1 VNIGRKKRNGPQVPI
16 SAMSDIGF
24 LLLIFIM
31 LVSLIS
37 YRHEVKIDYPEAA
50 AVKRTQEAHN
60 FEIWVDARGGVF
72 YEGRSLGAAEL
83 EALLVE
89 TYTEHPDERIHII
102 ADRNTPYEHVE
113 QVMEILQLLQHRVV
127 SLVAKEG

>member
-1 VNIGRKKRNGPQVPI
+1 VKFTKKQRSYPQVPI

-31 LVSLIS
+31 LVSLIN
-37 YRHEVKIDYPEAA
+37 YRHEVKIDYPEAQ
-50 AVKRTQEAHN
+50 AVKKTQEAHN
-60 FEIWVDARGGVF
+60 FEIWVDAAGAVY
-72 YEGRSLGAAEL
+72 YEGKALNRAEL
-83 EALLVE
+83 ETLLVE

-102 ADRNTPYEHVE
+102 ADKRTPYKQVE
-113 QVMEILQLLQHRVV
+113 NVMGILQLLQHRVV